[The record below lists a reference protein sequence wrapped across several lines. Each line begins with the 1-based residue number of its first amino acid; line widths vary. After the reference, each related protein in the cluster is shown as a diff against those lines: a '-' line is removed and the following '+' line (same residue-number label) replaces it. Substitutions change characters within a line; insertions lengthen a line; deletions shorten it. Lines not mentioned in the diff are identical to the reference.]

1 MKQFFAKLG
10 IHKMDEMEKNIALKA
25 QRNALI
31 YLIGALLV
39 WSLYESYKVHI
50 QNSSVNLA
58 PSFLLVTTALVLI
71 FSQMYLQ
78 KQAVKGDDEYQEEN
92 PFYKLILVIAIIVGV
107 IVSIGSWILMAGR

>member
-1 MKQFFAKLG
+1 MKQVFAKLG

-39 WSLYESYKVHI
+39 WSLYESYKAHI
-50 QNSSVNLA
+50 QNSSVNLV

-78 KQAVKGDDEYQEEN
+78 NQAVKGDDEYQEEN
-92 PFYKLILVIAIIVGV
+92 PFYKLILGIAIIVGV